1 MTIHERLHIYRPIRW
16 ASAVTVE
23 PAQEPVLFEEM
34 KAHARVTGPEEEALL
49 AGNII
54 AARRWVEGFTYR
66 ALISQTWTLK
76 LGTVPSRDDAL
87 IELPG
92 GRVQSVTSITYTDAD
107 GATQTWDAANY
118 TVDTDWEP
126 GRVGLAYGE
135 VWPTIREWGLP
146 ITITYVA
153 GYGDD
158 PSDVPEEL
166 RTAIRMVALEL
177 FENRQESDDV
187 SLNMVSWGAEKLASR
202 YRIIRLA

>member
-1 MTIHERLHIYRPIRW
+1 MTSHQKLHIYRPLRW
-16 ASAVTVE
+16 ASAVTVA
-23 PAQEPVLFEEM
+23 PAQEPVLLEEM
-34 KAHARVTGPEEEALL
+34 KSHARIEAPEETALM
-49 AGNII
+49 AGNIV

-76 LGTVPSRDDAL
+76 LDTVPSRDDAL

-92 GRVQSVTSITYTDAD
+92 GRVQSVSSITYTDSD
-107 GATQTWDAANY
+107 GATQTWDAADY
-118 TVDTDWEP
+118 EVDTDSEP
-126 GRVGLAYGE
+126 GRVGLAYDKS
-135 VWPTIREWGLP
+135 WPTIREWGLP
-146 ITITYVA
+146 ITITYDV

-166 RTAIRMVALEL
+166 RTAIRMLALEL

-187 SLNMVSWGAEKLASR
+187 SLNAVPWGAKTLASR